1 MTKVIVNGSF
11 DILHLG
17 HLKMLKYAKELPNS
31 YLLVLIDSDERI
43 RELKGT
49 ERPVNSVD
57 ERKAMLEAIRYVDEV
72 KVFHSAEE
80 LEQLIKDYAPDVMVK
95 GEDYFGKDIIGR
107 HHCKEIQ
114 YFTYLNDYSTTK
126 KIQSIINRRQLR

>member
-17 HLKMLKYAKELPNS
+17 HLKMLKYAKEIPNS

-43 RELKGT
+43 KELKGND
-49 ERPVNSVD
+49 RPVNSVD

-80 LEQLIKDYAPDVMVK
+80 LEDLIKNYDPDVMVK

-107 HHCKEIQ
+107 QYCKEIQ